1 MLSAAWPCY
10 RTWCCPQGSAATLLS
25 LMLGAA
31 AVGLPGLP
39 LRCPSGCPLECPL
52 GHPLGC
58 PLGVHQGSPPALPSI
73 PSSPPTDEMN
83 DHQNTLSYVLI
94 NPPPDT
100 RLELNDIVYVS
111 PRPPPPRPQPHPK
124 PGIPTHG
131 AGTWHTPWPRS
142 VPRRYLI
149 RSDPLAHVANDGHS
163 RKSSCSNKLGPCNPE
178 TRDETQL

>member
-1 MLSAAWPCY
+1 M
-10 RTWCCPQGSAATLLS
+10 
-25 LMLGAA
+25 
-31 AVGLPGLP
+31 
-39 LRCPSGCPLECPL
+39 
-52 GHPLGC
+52 
-58 PLGVHQGSPPALPSI
+58 GVHQGSPPALPSI

-100 RLELNDIVYVS
+100 RLELNDIVY
-111 PRPPPPRPQPHPK
+111 
-124 PGIPTHG
+124 
-131 AGTWHTPWPRS
+131 
-142 VPRRYLI
+142 LI